1 MGKTPQRTGNEGDAN
16 RPPVP
21 ALNVEVTIPLKYRS
35 NFWRSLD
42 LPLINCEIEL
52 EISWTN
58 GCVWI
63 EQNNNITGMN
73 FLITSTKL
81 YIPVVTLFIND
92 NIKFLENTKQR
103 FKRTIYW
110 KKYRSEI
117 TIQPKRNILDYLID
131 TTFRNINRL
140 YLLSFKKGNDDPTR
154 DSFEKFYMPL
164 AEIRDFNELIDNI
177 PFFDQPVKNKQEVYQ
192 KLMEM
197 LKNDDYTTGNLLDYL
212 YH

>member
-42 LPLINCEIEL
+42 LPLINCEIEH